1 MAKAYYCNGCDEL
14 VQGKPAAEIDT
25 TLLRGDVEL
34 CLGCVRD
41 FKAKYRGPE

>member
-14 VQGKPAAEIDT
+14 KHGTPAATIDT

-34 CLGCVRD
+34 CLPCVKD
-41 FKAKYRGPE
+41 FKAKYRAPE